1 MAKLAKFL
9 SSASGVGAGLDVDE
23 VFSTYLYD
31 GNNGIAQTI
40 NNGIDL
46 STNGGLVW
54 IKQRTQ
60 TNNHYLFDT
69 EATEA
74 TSALLLPTTN
84 AASPTTT
91 ALTSFNTNG
100 FSLGSNANVN
110 GTQDLVSWTF
120 RKSFRF
126 FDVVTYTGTGST
138 QNINHSLGTAPG
150 FIIVKN
156 YGSNGNDW
164 ICYHRSETATHYGK
178 LNTTNFF
185 TNNQNVWDNTEPTN
199 SVFTVGSDADVN
211 TLNETY
217 VAYLFAHNN
226 GDGGFGPDNDKD
238 VIKCGSY
245 VGNATTN
252 NINLG
257 FEPQWVLFK
266 RVDSG
271 DSWYFLDSMRGFVDL
286 STGDKHL
293 THDTGQEIDI
303 ATTFG
308 GQGPSLTPTGFE
320 LKSAAINASG
330 GGEYIYVAIRRG
342 PLAEPTSSSEVFA
355 VDQGDATSTEPQY
368 SSGFVVDMAFDRIV
382 TSSAE
387 SNLGTRLTGNTYGQ
401 TQTTGQMTNLDN
413 DFTWDYMNGWYSSA
427 RSTSYYSW
435 MWRRAPSF
443 FDVVTYTA
451 GSQATLTLDHN
462 LGVVPE
468 MMWIKRRANTSG
480 GGSSNWMVYHKDF
493 PQTYSYAYLNT
504 SAAVDSTQTNTWP
517 SAPTETQFT
526 VGSWTGDFIGSGDTG
541 MVLLFASVAG
551 VCKIGSY
558 TGDGTTGRVID
569 CGFSNGPKFVLIKD
583 ISSGRWGFFDSQR
596 GIVSGNDPQ
605 LWFDN
610 LDAQDTGHDLI
621 DTTPSG
627 FIVNKD
633 STAFGYQETNEPN
646 DNYIFYAIAAP

>member
-1 MAKLAKFL
+1 MST
-9 SSASGVGAGLDVDE
+9 SSKNQFFAAAGSVNGADIDDI
-23 VFSTYLYD
+23 FSTYLYD
-31 GNNGIAQTI
+31 GNNGTAQTI

-91 ALTSFNTNG
+91 ALTSFNTSG

-164 ICYHRSETATHYGK
+164 ICYHRSETATHYGR

-185 TNNQNVWDNTEPTN
+185 TNNQNVWDNTEPTS

-286 STGDKHL
+286 STGDKGL

-303 ATTFG
+303 AATFG
-308 GQGPSLTPTGFE
+308 SQGPSLTPTGFE

-342 PLAEPTSSSEVFA
+342 ALREPENATNVFNI
-355 VDQGDATSTEPQY
+355 DTLGSGPPGFQ
-368 SSGFVVDMAFDRIV
+368 SGFPVDMAIRKYVAGAADINIAARQLDGNILKTDTTAAM

-387 SNLGTRLTGNTYGQ
+387 YV
-401 TQTTGQMTNLDN
+401 
-413 DFTWDYMNGWYSSA
+413 FDYQNGWNSSS
-427 RSTSYYSW
+427 STDSSTYSW
-435 MWRRAPSF
+435 MWKRAPSY
-443 FDVVTYTA
+443 FDVVNYIGPNTSSTVN
-451 GSQATLTLDHN
+451 HN
-462 LGVVPE
+462 LGVVPGMFWVKNRDADE
-468 MMWIKRRANTSG
+468 GLHWNVWHTDLNGDEFLELNENSQASTNSGTSRRFGTVTSTTVQLIPNSTG
-480 GGSSNWMVYHKDF
+480 TGVGNVSRNNENFVM
-493 PQTYSYAYLNT
+493 YL
-504 SAAVDSTQTNTWP
+504 
-517 SAPTETQFT
+517 FGT
-526 VGSWTGDFIGSGDTG
+526 VSG
-541 MVLLFASVAG
+541 VSKV
-551 VCKIGSY
+551 GSY
-558 TGDGTTGRVID
+558 TGDGTTDGSKVID
-569 CGFSNGPKFVLIKD
+569 CGFSNGAKFVLIKRTD
-583 ISSGRWGFFDSQR
+583 AQGNWVLIDSVRGISSGSDPYIYLNSSATHTPFNFIGPNNSGFALTSN
-596 GIVSGNDPQ
+596 SGNT
-605 LWFDN
+605 N
-610 LDAQDTGHDLI
+610 ALDG
-621 DTTPSG
+621 S
-627 FIVNKD
+627 
-633 STAFGYQETNEPN
+633 
-646 DNYIFYAIAAP
+646 YIFYAIAT